1 MKRMRWSACLVVLLL
16 PLLLLFSPAPV
27 GAAPLVEE
35 TQAVVQADASLPP
48 LIQARM
54 QTSVKAI
61 ADQLLAGHPLPS
73 VQADRGHYETVIHEV
88 FDKVLVGYSVD
99 RVDIRPAAI
108 AQVQVHIVPWADTI
122 QTVQVRT
129 TVEGMPPE
137 IEASSKSALI
147 SR

>member
-88 FDKVLVGYSVD
+88 GDKVRVG
-99 RVDIRPAAI
+99 
-108 AQVQVHIVPWADTI
+108 
-122 QTVQVRT
+122 
-129 TVEGMPPE
+129 
-137 IEASSKSALI
+137 
-147 SR
+147 

>member
-16 PLLLLFSPAPV
+16 PLLLLFSLASV

-73 VQADRGHYETVIHEV
+73 VQPLPFRLYREHSQFRLSSCVPALRHE
-88 FDKVLVGYSVD
+88 
-99 RVDIRPAAI
+99 
-108 AQVQVHIVPWADTI
+108 
-122 QTVQVRT
+122 
-129 TVEGMPPE
+129 
-137 IEASSKSALI
+137 
-147 SR
+147 